1 MLRKRPR
8 KNEWKKELFCNK
20 ICRIDLA
27 CFLSVSLSWWKFS
40 QCTVS
45 VLNIQLTHSPFS
57 LSHTFTSRYL
67 SLSHYL
73 HGSFLSLKP
82 YIAFFL
88 SLMNTLVSSNTH
100 TLSIAN
106 AVSYTPLSNTLFD
119 ILLTV
124 SLSLS
129 LTHSLTLSLLSS
141 KYDSSTLLLSPS
153 FIFSIQSEI
162 AWSTCDEGINVFLKQ
177 NSINFG
183 RQQPNIKVSMYLLLT
198 KQQPFWQ

>member
-1 MLRKRPR
+1 MSLTHNWPT
-8 KNEWKKELFCNK
+8 LH
-20 ICRIDLA
+20 
-27 CFLSVSLSWWKFS
+27 SLSHTLSPADLSLF
-40 QCTVS
+40 
-45 VLNIQLTHSPFS
+45 LNICMAPFS
-57 LSHTFTSRYL
+57 LSNPI
-67 SLSHYL
+67 SH
-73 HGSFLSLKP
+73 S
-82 YIAFFL
+82 L
-88 SLMNTLVSSNTH
+88 SLMNTLVSSYTH

-106 AVSYTPLSNTLFD
+106 AVSYTPLSNTLYD

-124 SLSLS
+124 SLS

>member
-82 YIAFFL
+82 YIAFSLSHEHSSQFL
-88 SLMNTLVSSNTH
+88 H
-100 TLSIAN
+100 TYSIHRKRCIIH
-106 AVSYTPLSNTLFD
+106 TPLKYTLWHF
-119 ILLTV
+119 THC
-124 SLSLS
+124 LSLS